1 MSNSKPQGR
10 TRLLGSDGNAL
21 LESEDAVYRAL
32 ASERRRHVL
41 SVLENVSL
49 PIAVTDLARA
59 VAIREA
65 ADTSALVTEES
76 ITQVHISLY
85 HNHLP
90 MLEDVDLI
98 GYDNE
103 TETVDGVAAGVG
115 SILH

>member
-10 TRLLGSDGNAL
+10 TRLLDSDGNAL
-21 LESEDAVYRAL
+21 VESDDRMYRAL

-49 PIAVTDLARA
+49 PIAVTSLARA

-85 HNHLP
+85 HTHLP
-90 MLEDVDLI
+90 MLEDADLI
-98 GYDNE
+98 EYDTE
-103 TETVDGVAAGVG
+103 IETVDGVTEGVR
-115 SILH
+115 SIAH